1 MEEDQYRDTYRHI
14 NPLKCV
20 FEKSINS
27 RRCHCAAA
35 HRFCLADREG
45 VSCTDKETHRHCLT
59 LLDTVRRNALF
70 AMRLTRVDGPL
81 PHNKEM
87 RVQIGGLL
95 GLQKLLH
102 ISPEPGI
109 EIADIKA
116 LITQVLAHYGTVEQL
131 PFDQI
136 VQQIVRYEGRAR
148 RQRKPVRE

>member
-1 MEEDQYRDTYRHI
+1 MEEDQYRDTYRQI

-20 FEKSINS
+20 FEKAINS
-27 RRCHCAAA
+27 RRCQCNAA

-45 VSCTDKETHRHCLT
+45 VSCTDKDTHRHCLA
-59 LLDTVRRNALF
+59 LLDAVRNNALF

-102 ISPEPGI
+102 IKPKANI
-109 EIADIKA
+109 EVADIKP
-116 LITQVLAHYGTVEQL
+116 LITRVLAQYGDIAQL

-136 VQQIVRYEGRAR
+136 VQQIVHYEGRSR
-148 RQRKPVRE
+148 RQRKPLQD